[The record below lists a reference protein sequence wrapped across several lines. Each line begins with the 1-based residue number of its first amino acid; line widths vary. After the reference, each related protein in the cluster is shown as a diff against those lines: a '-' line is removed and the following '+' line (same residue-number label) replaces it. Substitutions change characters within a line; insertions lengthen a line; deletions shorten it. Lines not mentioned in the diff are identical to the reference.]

1 MTAHVTDSP
10 ERFVADFFTGLTEQV
25 VLADTDTAEAM
36 ARFFAPDIVQISDGI
51 HLDWDKL
58 LAHMRPAR
66 KTLTGGRFSVEV
78 HEAVASGDTVATRF
92 TLRVVS
98 GKGRRIDTEVFMF
111 ASFTPDGRMTRSRQL
126 TRALDGS

>member
-36 ARFFAPDIVQISDGI
+36 ARFYTPGIVQISDGI

-78 HEAVASGDTVATRF
+78 HEAVASGDTVAARL

-111 ASFTPDGRMTRSRQL
+111 ASFTPDGRMTQSRQL